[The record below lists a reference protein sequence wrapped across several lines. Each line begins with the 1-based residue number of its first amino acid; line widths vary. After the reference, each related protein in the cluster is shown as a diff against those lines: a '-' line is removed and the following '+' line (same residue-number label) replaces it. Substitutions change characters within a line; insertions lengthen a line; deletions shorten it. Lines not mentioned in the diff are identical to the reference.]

1 MKVKDFF
8 SSYDVEPISKN
19 PLHGPVTD
27 KMISFLTERN
37 EERRQQAIQSLG
49 SKWLVHPANQ
59 VQRKEAV

>member
-8 SSYDVEPISKN
+8 SSYEAQPISSN

>member
-8 SSYDVEPISKN
+8 SSYEIDPISKN

-37 EERRQQAIQSLG
+37 EERRQKAIQLLG

-59 VQRKEAV
+59 VQRKEAT